1 MRRRTGRFFAELLLL
16 IRIDGKQ
23 TAKPPHSL
31 IHQPPLL
38 LAMKNQS
45 SLPLLASLLATNAY
59 WADGFALK
67 SRPLTHLTEHNRYKA
82 DGDIGSALA
91 LASMSSSSTDAEAAE
106 KKGMALL
113 KFVGEA
119 TTTTDPV
126 PMPPSG
132 ISLADFFAIDSHR
145 DLLMKGTGNLV
156 EPMEPND
163 ELMKRWAVEAK
174 RVGAVPPQE
183 GDALLQVTTSG
194 IQFPG
199 LKILSVATIGAKLIV
214 DDDGGYPVH
223 EFTLVKDTIKAE
235 GPRPIRFIFNKLT
248 ATRDEEAK
256 EQTTHSLTRTTAKS
270 AGGDKLVF
278 TSSSYLEVDVAF
290 PRVLLRILPVSKEK
304 AEEQGSQSILKTIE
318 KDSGPALE
326 NFKKAYSTYIR
337 SIK

>member
-1 MRRRTGRFFAELLLL
+1 MVAKDRPLSV
-16 IRIDGKQ
+16 IDGKQ
-23 TAKPPHSL
+23 TENHL
-31 IHQPPLL
+31 I
-38 LAMKNQS
+38 LAMKNRS
-45 SLPLLASLLATNAY
+45 ALLASLLATNAC

-67 SRPLTHLTEHNRYKA
+67 SRPLTHLAERNRYKA
-82 DGDIGSALA
+82 GGALA
-91 LASMSSSSTDAEAAE
+91 LASSSSADAEAAE

-156 EPMEPND
+156 EPMKSND
-163 ELMKRWAVEAK
+163 ELMERWAVEAK
-174 RVGAVPPQE
+174 KVGAVPPQK
-183 GDALLQVTTSG
+183 GDTLLQVTTSG

-199 LKILSVATIGAKLIV
+199 LKILSVATIGAKLIA
-214 DDDGGYPVH
+214 DEDGGYPVH

-248 ATRDEEAK
+248 AMRDEEAK

-278 TSSSYLEVDVAF
+278 LSSSYLEVDVTF

-318 KDSGPALE
+318 KDSGPALD
-326 NFKKAYSTYIR
+326 NFKKAYMKYVR
-337 SIK
+337 SVK

>member
-1 MRRRTGRFFAELLLL
+1 MA
-16 IRIDGKQ
+16 
-23 TAKPPHSL
+23 
-31 IHQPPLL
+31 
-38 LAMKNQS
+38 
-45 SLPLLASLLATNAY
+45 
-59 WADGFALK
+59 
-67 SRPLTHLTEHNRYKA
+67 
-82 DGDIGSALA
+82 
-91 LASMSSSSTDAEAAE
+91 SSSSSSADEEAAE

-126 PMPPSG
+126 RMPPSG

-174 RVGAVPPQE
+174 RVGAVPPQK

-214 DDDGGYPVH
+214 DEDGGYLH

-256 EQTTHSLTRTTAKS
+256 EQTTHSLTRTTVKS
-270 AGGDKLVF
+270 AGGDQIVF
-278 TSSSYLEVDVAF
+278 SSSSYLEVDVTF

-326 NFKKAYSTYIR
+326 NFKKAYMKYVR
-337 SIK
+337 SAK

>member
-1 MRRRTGRFFAELLLL
+1 MHLML
-16 IRIDGKQ
+16 I
-23 TAKPPHSL
+23 
-31 IHQPPLL
+31 PLL
-38 LAMKNQS
+38 LAMKNRS
-45 SLPLLASLLATNAY
+45 NLSILASLIAINAY
-59 WADGFALK
+59 WADGFTLK
-67 SRPLTHLTEHNRYKA
+67 SHPLAHLTEHHRNNA
-82 DGDIGSALA
+82 GGDIGNALS
-91 LASMSSSSTDAEAAE
+91 LASSGGSSSDAEAAE

-113 KFVGEA
+113 TFVGEA
-119 TTTTDPV
+119 TTTADPV

-132 ISLADFFAIDSHR
+132 VSLVDFFAVDSHR

-156 EPMEPND
+156 EPMKSNHDLLE
-163 ELMKRWAVEAK
+163 RWTVEAK
-174 RVGAVPPQE
+174 RVGAVPPE
-183 GDALLQVTTSG
+183 KGDALLQVTTSG

-199 LKILSVATIGAKLIV
+199 LKILSVATIGAKLIE
-214 DDDGGYPVH
+214 DDGGYPVH

-278 TSSSYLEVDVAF
+278 TSSSYLEVDVTF
-290 PRVLLRILPVSKEK
+290 PKVLLRILPVSKEK

-326 NFKKAYSTYIR
+326 NFKKAYLKYIR
-337 SIK
+337 SMK

>member
-67 SRPLTHLTEHNRYKA
+67 SRPLAHLTEHNRCCNA
-82 DGDIGSALA
+82 GGALA
-91 LASMSSSSTDAEAAE
+91 LASSSSSSADEEAAE

-126 PMPPSG
+126 PMPPSD
-132 ISLADFFAIDSHR
+132 ISLADFFAVDNHR
-145 DLLMKGTGNLV
+145 DLLMKGTGNKV
-156 EPMEPND
+156 EPMKSND
-163 ELMKRWAVEAK
+163 ELMERWVVEAK
-174 RVGAVPPQE
+174 RVGAVPPQK
-183 GDALLQVTTSG
+183 GDPLLQVTTSG

-199 LKILSVATIGAKLIV
+199 LKILSVAIIGAKLIV
-214 DDDGGYPVH
+214 DGDGGYPVH